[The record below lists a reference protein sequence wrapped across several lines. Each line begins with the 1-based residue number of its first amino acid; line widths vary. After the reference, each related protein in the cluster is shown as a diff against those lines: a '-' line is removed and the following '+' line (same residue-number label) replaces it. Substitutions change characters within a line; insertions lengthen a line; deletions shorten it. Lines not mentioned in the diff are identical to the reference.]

1 MSDFLRLARFIAGV
15 LGFSLSAAA
24 CGGGVGQGTC
34 LYQVELDEACYAKIP
49 FRGLDVQVSD
59 SAHLYRGFHLN
70 QDNQSWSEFVA
81 QGDVEV
87 TLHYCFLSPGWQIED
102 QYFLEI
108 PSSFPDSCQDTKTI
122 LRVDCAA
129 LPGDGNGD

>member
-1 MSDFLRLARFIAGV
+1 MSDFVRFVCFIVGAV
-15 LGFSLSAAA
+15 GFTCSTSA
-24 CGGGVGQGTC
+24 CGDGVGEGVC
-34 LYQVELDEACYAKIP
+34 LYQVELDEACYAKAL

-59 SAHLYRGFHLN
+59 SSHLYRGFHLN
-70 QDNQSWSEFVA
+70 QDNKSWSDFVA

-102 QYFLEI
+102 QSFLEI
-108 PSSFPDSCQDTKTI
+108 PSSFADSCQDTKTI

-129 LPGDGNGD
+129 LPGDGNGG

>member
-1 MSDFLRLARFIAGV
+1 M
-15 LGFSLSAAA
+15 LSALLCTSA
-24 CGGGVGQGTC
+24 CGDGIGEGSC
-34 LYQVELDEACYAKIP
+34 LYQVELDEVCYSKIP

-59 SAHLYRGFHLN
+59 SAHLYRGFHLSR
-70 QDNQSWSEFVA
+70 DKLVWSDYVT

-87 TLHYCFLSPGWQIED
+87 TLHYCFLDPGWQIED

-108 PSSFPDSCQDTKTI
+108 PSTFPDSCEGSKTI

-129 LPGDGNGD
+129 LPTAGSEN